1 MLFIL
6 VAVANGVIVHN
17 PSPVPLGGV
26 AEFVCDATSF
36 GLFWIHNASDS
47 FEPPVSNPGGNSPRT
62 IRLVLPAISV
72 NNITNIKC
80 QTAGPGPTL
89 STTTQLYIY
98 S

>member
-6 VAVANGVIVHN
+6 VAVANDVLIQN

-26 AEFVCDATSF
+26 AEFVCNATSF
-36 GLFWIHNASDS
+36 GLFWIHNASAS
-47 FEPPVSNPGGNSPRT
+47 VEPPVTNPGGNVPRS
-62 IRLVLPAISV
+62 IILVLPAISM

-80 QTAGPGPTL
+80 QTGGPGPTL

>member
-1 MLFIL
+1 M
-6 VAVANGVIVHN
+6 AVANDVLIQN

-26 AEFVCDATSF
+26 AEFVCNATSY
-36 GLFWIHNASDS
+36 GLFWIQNASGGV
-47 FEPPVSNPGGNSPRT
+47 EPPVTNPAGNAPRS
-62 IRLVLPAISV
+62 IRLQLPAISV
-72 NNITNIKC
+72 NNNTNIKC